1 MWIVRS
7 KGVCWFLMVIGAWAG
22 AVPACAQSTNPNRST
37 LATMPFTATS
47 EMLGLRNSKATLKS
61 WENLT
66 QDLTHLPQRNP
77 QRNITAPL
85 PQNSAR
91 TPYSC
96 TAKSM
101 VCYDER
107 RGQTVV
113 PLTRSLMP
121 DIPGLTKVGL
131 TIKRSGINVRY
142 SF

>member
-1 MWIVRS
+1 MWIARS
-7 KGVCWFLMVIGAWAG
+7 IGICWLLIMIGALAT
-22 AVPACAQSTNPNRST
+22 AKPACAQSNNFNRNAIT
-37 LATMPFTATS
+37 TMPLAATS
-47 EMLGLRNSKATLKS
+47 ESLGLRNSKASFKN

-66 QDLTHLPQRNP
+66 QAPPHLPL
-77 QRNITAPL
+77 RNISAPL
-85 PQNSAR
+85 AQNSAR